1 MAYIIIFIR
10 QKRIH
15 KNLELNM
22 REQGVASNQIR
33 EIKAS
38 ERQVLLFFLMICQL
52 LFVESLLYLL
62 DQLVFSVYLPDSWW
76 WRIDYISWNII

>member
-1 MAYIIIFIR
+1 LVIIVAYIIIFIR

-22 REQGVASNQIR
+22 REQGVPLTQID

-38 ERQVLLFFLMICQL
+38 ERQVLKFFLMICQL
-52 LFVESLLYLL
+52 LFIESLLYLL
-62 DQLVFSVYLPDSWW
+62 E
-76 WRIDYISWNII
+76 

>member
-1 MAYIIIFIR
+1 VAYIIIFIR

-22 REQGVASNQIR
+22 REQGVPLTQID

-38 ERQVLLFFLMICQL
+38 ERQVLKFFLMICQL
-52 LFVESLLYLL
+52 LFIESLLYLL
-62 DQLVFSVYLPDSWW
+62 E
-76 WRIDYISWNII
+76 

>member
-22 REQGVASNQIR
+22 REQGVPLNQID

-38 ERQVLLFFLMICQL
+38 ERQVLKFFLMICQL
-52 LFVESLLYLL
+52 LFIESLLYLL
-62 DQLVFSVYLPDSWW
+62 E
-76 WRIDYISWNII
+76 